1 MVKNSIWTS
10 EPLETAII
18 TILQRRKAMR
28 DDELF
33 DALKQRFNGLSFR
46 EFNKA
51 LMKLEIWGVIMVTV
65 TKKGLRNVN
74 LLSTGG

>member
-1 MVKNSIWTS
+1 MVKNNIWTP

-28 DDELF
+28 EDELF
-33 DALKQRFNGLSFR
+33 ESLKQRFNSVSLR

-51 LMKLEIWGVIMVTV
+51 LMKLEIWGVIMVTA
-65 TKKGLRNVN
+65 TKKGLRNVS
-74 LLSTGG
+74 LLTTGG

>member
-1 MVKNSIWTS
+1 MVKNDIWTP

-28 DDELF
+28 EDELF
-33 DALKQRFNGLSFR
+33 ESLKQRFNSVSLR

-51 LMKLEIWGVIMVTV
+51 LMKLEIWGVIMVTA
-65 TKKGLRNVN
+65 TKKGLRNVS
-74 LLSTGG
+74 LLTTGG